1 MLLAGG
7 ASAQTYPSKPVKLI
21 VPFGAGGPID
31 VMGRLIAQ
39 WLSSPLGQQVVVE
52 NRVGASGAIGTRAV
66 AAAEPDGY
74 TLLLGS
80 VTTMVTGPLLSKSVA
95 YDPFRD
101 FAPVALLASTP
112 FALVVAAR
120 VPASTPQELVAY
132 ARANPGKLNFGTPVG
147 TLSHLTGE
155 LFRLKTGIDFVTI
168 PYKGAAT
175 AVTDI
180 VGSQVD
186 MTFEPTSVLVSHIH
200 DGKVRALGVTSAT
213 RSQQLPDVPTMIE
226 SGIADFTSYSWTG
239 VLAPAR
245 TPAAIVSRLNAV
257 INQGLNSPEMASNLA
272 KFGAATMIGSPQD
285 FAAFIAEES
294 KKWGTIIK
302 SAGVKLD

>member
-1 MLLAGG
+1 MR
-7 ASAQTYPSKPVKLI
+7 
-21 VPFGAGGPID
+21 GPI
-31 VMGRLIAQ
+31 R
-39 WLSSPLGQQVVVE
+39 
-52 NRVGASGAIGTRAV
+52 
-66 AAAEPDGY
+66 
-74 TLLLGS
+74 
-80 VTTMVTGPLLSKSVA
+80 
-95 YDPFRD
+95 
-101 FAPVALLASTP
+101 
-112 FALVVAAR
+112 
-120 VPASTPQELVAY
+120 
-132 ARANPGKLNFGTPVG
+132 GKLNFGTPVG

-200 DGKVRALGVTSAT
+200 DGKVRALGVTGAT
-213 RSQQLPDVPTMIE
+213 RSQLLPDVPTMIE